1 MIDDPTDIPQIIH
14 QHVHDVRNSINS
26 LDLQAV
32 LLVELGTDPEVA
44 ETLQGMRAEF
54 TQLEATVKALQSKF
68 SEPQPNT
75 LTADDLTQLRK
86 PQIAPVGGRGEV
98 EARGTRPRSPTAP
111 REAMNLAC
119 ITAPET
125 VLIIDDQAQNLQHIG
140 NMLTRAGYEV
150 TRASTG
156 EAAFTLL
163 AKNTPDLILL
173 DMCMPGMNGMEVC
186 SKLKAKVCWA
196 DIPIIFLSSA
206 DDKNLI
212 VAALECGGVDY
223 VTKPFNKAELLS
235 RVQTHIALNR
245 AREQLRDLAEDK
257 DELLGL
263 LTHELGNDLLGLH
276 LNAVVLERQLDTI
289 PALCAPLV
297 VNIVRST
304 EAVTAF
310 VKEFL
315 TNQSAERIQVLGE
328 PLDICAILQAAV
340 ERHAIVAAIKRI
352 TFTVKLP
359 EHPILAHADRD
370 GLPRVLDNL
379 LSNAVKFSPLG
390 SSVTLTAGVG
400 PLEWIHFSVRDEGPG
415 FTAEDQEKM
424 FRRYGRL
431 SARPTAGEHSTGLGL
446 SIVKALVDAMKG
458 NISVE
463 NKDGAGACITVT
475 LPAALMAGEPLEF
488 LDDLGPE
495 ATSA

>member
-1 MIDDPTDIPQIIH
+1 MNDDLTSIQQIIH

-32 LLVELGTDPEVA
+32 LLEELETPAVA
-44 ETLQGMRAEF
+44 ATLKGMRADF
-54 TQLEATVKALQSKF
+54 TQLEATMKALRSKF
-68 SEPQPNT
+68 AEPQSGT
-75 LTADDLTQLRK
+75 LTADDVTPLSK
-86 PQIAPVGGRGEV
+86 PPIAPVAGRGEV
-98 EARGTRPRSPTAP
+98 ETRGIGPSPSTPLEGAVNRAR
-111 REAMNLAC
+111 

-125 VLIIDDQAQNLQHIG
+125 VLIIDDQVRNLQLIG
-140 NMLTRAGYEV
+140 SVLTRAGYEV
-150 TRASTG
+150 IRASSG
-156 EAAFTLL
+156 EAAFAML

-223 VTKPFNKAELLS
+223 VTKPFSKAELLC
-235 RVQTHIALNR
+235 RVHTHIALNR

-276 LNAVVLERQLDTI
+276 LNAVVLEQQLDTI
-289 PALCAPLV
+289 PARCAPLV

-304 EAVTAF
+304 KAVTTF

-315 TNQSAERIQVLGE
+315 SNQSAERIQVLAE
-328 PLDICAILQAAV
+328 PLDICAMLKAAV
-340 ERHAIVAAIKRI
+340 ERQAIAAGIKQI

-359 EHPILAHADRD
+359 QDPILAHADWE
-370 GLPRVLDNL
+370 GLARVLDNL
-379 LSNAVKFSPLG
+379 LSNAIKFSPSG

-400 PLEWIHFSVRDEGPG
+400 PLEWIHFCVRDEGPG
-415 FTAEDQEKM
+415 FTAKDQEKM

-431 SARPTAGEHSTGLGL
+431 SARPTAGEHSSGLGL
-446 SIVKALVDAMKG
+446 SIVKRLVDAMKG
-458 NISVE
+458 CIIVE
-463 NKDGAGACITVT
+463 SKPGAGACITVT
-475 LPAALMAGEPLEF
+475 LPAALIA
-488 LDDLGPE
+488 
-495 ATSA
+495 A